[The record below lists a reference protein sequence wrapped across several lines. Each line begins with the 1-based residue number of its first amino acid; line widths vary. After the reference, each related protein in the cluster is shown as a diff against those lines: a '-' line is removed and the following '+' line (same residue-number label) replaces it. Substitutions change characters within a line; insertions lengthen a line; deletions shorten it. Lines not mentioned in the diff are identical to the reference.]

1 MSDFEDDE
9 GPVESHMDSKALRQQ
24 AGKRA
29 PSAYN
34 VFVRTKYQERKKS
47 DLPPISFTD
56 YARTVGNLWTNL
68 PDDEKETFRRMSK
81 DQALLPRED
90 PQDSPKVNRRPVSA
104 YNLFVRDSYK
114 KRDETKNIPTTSFN
128 RLVGKMWAD
137 LPQAEKDKFAMQ
149 ARELEA
155 HVKVMLNEGKG
166 DELTAEDRDGGTDP
180 APTAHDNEFGLTIP
194 TTISTQIRTPVVS
207 VGGVG
212 AMSEYFKTG
221 LNAGTA
227 RRHLPMPKSTTATAV
242 ARTGT
247 GTDIHKP
254 ARATTVAADRVME
267 RLTQQQAFAVPKTWD
282 TASASR
288 PFSKR
293 KYVATRYLRN
303 QCYMEELF
311 DHNLADLANGGGLT
325 PTPEHCAAV
334 LTLLGSQIKTTRE
347 DNSELEAVI
356 ASRVA
361 AHREQGARFRQAMTE
376 PVPAGKGI
384 DFEADPGATPRA
396 VKRSRTEF
404 KGGRAPVL
412 QHSEHHDIQSLS

>member
-9 GPVESHMDSKALRQQ
+9 GPAESHMDSKALRQQ

-47 DLPPISFTD
+47 DLPSISFTD
-56 YARTVGNLWTNL
+56 YARTVGQLWTNL

-90 PQDSPKVNRRPVSA
+90 PKDSPKVNRRPVSA
-104 YNLFVRDSYK
+104 YNLFVRDCYR

-137 LPQAEKDKFAMQ
+137 LPNEDKDKFAQQ

-166 DELTAEDRDGGTDP
+166 DELAAEDRDGGTDP

-194 TTISTQIRTPVVS
+194 TTLSTQIRTPVVS

-212 AMSEYFKTG
+212 AMSEYFKAG

-227 RRHLPMPKSTTATAV
+227 RRHLPMPKPAA
-242 ARTGT
+242 AAAAGT
-247 GTDIHKP
+247 HKAP
-254 ARATTVAADRVME
+254 PTPADRVLE
-267 RLTQQQAFAVPKTWD
+267 RLTQQQAFSTPKTWD

-311 DHNLADLANGGGLT
+311 DHNLADVAGAEYT
-325 PTPEHCAAV
+325 PSPEHAAAT
-334 LTLLGSQIKTTRE
+334 LTLIASQIEKTRE
-347 DNSELEAVI
+347 DNRELEA
-356 ASRVA
+356 ANGNRVA
-361 AHREQGARFRQAMTE
+361 AHREQAATFRAGMAAA
-376 PVPAGKGI
+376 VPAGKGI
-384 DFEADPGATPRA
+384 DFEADPAATPRA

-404 KGGRAPVL
+404 KGRAPAIANADV
-412 QHSEHHDIQSLS
+412 HHIQSLS